1 MKHQILVILSIGI
14 IIFFTLI
21 NLDANTPTGATI
33 TKSQEANYAIGLSHV
48 VNRFFDVE
56 GIRFPLGACG
66 DVVRELYGNIAYDS
80 FTASTG
86 FGTRGPHRLA
96 TISFAIEPTD
106 VFGTVDLIKSTLL
119 NGGEVDSFITL
130 SAETIVR
137 VPKDTRSTYMF
148 LDLYGISGT
157 TFDVMRG
164 EFATPSVDCSF
175 TTKNGKAV
183 CDCKA
188 HRIYGIEI
196 GGETIAPFVA
206 QKII

>member
-1 MKHQILVILSIGI
+1 MRHQILVILSIGI

-21 NLDANTPTGATI
+21 NLEITTPTGATI
-33 TKSQEANYAIGLSHV
+33 TKTQETNYALGLSHV

-80 FTASTG
+80 FTASSG
-86 FGTRGPHRLA
+86 FGTRGAHRLA

-106 VFGTVDLIKSTLL
+106 VFGTVDLVKSTLL

-137 VPKDTRSTYMF
+137 VPKDTRSTYLF
-148 LDLYGISGT
+148 IDLYGIT
-157 TFDVMRG
+157 DNAFNVVRG
-164 EFATPSVDCSF
+164 QFSTPSVDCTF
-175 TTKNGKAV
+175 ETKNGKAI

-196 GGETIAPFVA
+196 GGETITPFVA